1 LAVAIEDKDEPM
13 DDASPDFEEP
23 LTLEIVAERLQKG
36 WEAFAEATAELDS
49 ALDPLIIARRTGAA
63 FDSIVWEDSL
73 HALSRYLRE
82 YAVPPE
88 LPVKATGRG
97 RGQAVFAE
105 MLAAVGDAS
114 RLKQAIGWGFQLDPE
129 DQKHLVWSA
138 AKVAGDV
145 KREVVRRVM
154 AGIAADYPLPYS
166 RAGEFVEDLRERGEL
181 PGPPEKD
188 FALSLMAYSTP
199 MGEPFAIE

>member
-1 LAVAIEDKDEPM
+1 M
-13 DDASPDFEEP
+13 DDERPSEEL
-23 LTLEIVAERLQKG
+23 LTLEIVQERLQKG
-36 WEAFAEATAELDS
+36 WEAFAAATAELDA
-49 ALDPLIIARRTGAA
+49 ALDPLIAARRLKTP
-63 FDSIVWEDSL
+63 FDAIVWDESL
-73 HALSRYLRE
+73 SALSRFLRA
-82 YAVPPE
+82 YAVPAE
-88 LPVKATGRG
+88 LPVRAAGRG

-114 RLKQAIGWGFQLDPE
+114 RLKQAIAWGFQLDEE
-129 DQKHLVWSA
+129 DQKHLVWA
-138 AKVAGDV
+138 AGKIAGDV
-145 KREVVRRVM
+145 KREVHRRVM

-166 RAGEFVEDLRERGEL
+166 QAGEYVEELRDRGEL